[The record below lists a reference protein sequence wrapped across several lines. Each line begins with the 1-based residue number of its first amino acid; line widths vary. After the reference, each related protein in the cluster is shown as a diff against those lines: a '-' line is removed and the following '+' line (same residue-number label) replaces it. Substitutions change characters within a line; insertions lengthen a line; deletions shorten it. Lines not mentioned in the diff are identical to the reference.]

1 MPPATTSACSASSG
15 CVRIGTGSAPSKPR
29 ARARTTLERPDGT
42 ALFSPALAGG
52 QAAGLYSIVGAEEL
66 LELGWRTRAHREPAL
81 GRGAMTDAV
90 RSFMDK
96 KAVAQVLEQI
106 AAFLELKGENP
117 FRIRA
122 FRTAAKAVGSFP
134 ADVREGLEDGSLAST
149 KGVGPATL
157 QIVSEIVTT
166 GRASMLEELREQ
178 IPPGLVEMLAVSGL
192 GVAKIRQIHEV
203 LGIDSLPELEAA
215 ALDGRLA
222 RLPRFGPKTSE
233 NILKG
238 IAYLRQASAYRLL
251 HHAADEAEG
260 LRAAL
265 ARLPGVLQAFVAGD
279 VRRRLEVVRDLVLVI
294 VADVAPGELF
304 KRLSQLPGVHEYA
317 GQDDRRLT
325 LRFAG
330 GASAQII
337 VTTPVNT
344 GAVLAQA
351 TGSEAHL
358 RQLAAH
364 AATCDLAL
372 TGAALWRGSAFVPT
386 PDEAAFYRTL
396 GLDLIPPELREGNG
410 EIDAAAD
417 HTLPRLL
424 ERADLRGFLHCHT
437 RYSDGSNTVEE
448 LALACREAGYDW
460 IGITD
465 HSQAAAYA
473 GGLRPDDL
481 ARQADEIDE
490 VNGRLEGIRV
500 LKGVE
505 ADILQDGRIDFDDAV
520 LARLDFVI
528 ASIHS
533 RFNMGEREMTA
544 RMLAAMDNPYLTIIG
559 HPTGRLLLSRDP
571 VRARP
576 RRGDREGGGDRR
588 GARDQRRS
596 APAGPRLAHGPTRA
610 GARRRDL
617 DRRRCAQRRRDR
629 ERGLRRRHRPEGM
642 AGPGRRR

>member
-1 MPPATTSACSASSG
+1 
-15 CVRIGTGSAPSKPR
+15 
-29 ARARTTLERPDGT
+29 
-42 ALFSPALAGG
+42 
-52 QAAGLYSIVGAEEL
+52 
-66 LELGWRTRAHREPAL
+66 
-81 GRGAMTDAV
+81 MTDAV

-122 FRTAAKAVGSFP
+122 FRTAARAVGSFTG
-134 ADVREGLEDGSLAST
+134 DLREGLEDGSLAAS

-178 IPPGLVEMLAVSGL
+178 IPPGLVEMLAISGL

-203 LGIDSLPELEAA
+203 LDIDSVPELEAA

-222 RLPRFGPKTSE
+222 KLPRFGPKTSE

-238 IAYLRQASAYRLL
+238 IAYLRHASAYRLL

-265 ARLPGVLQAFVAGD
+265 ERMPGVTQAVVAGD
-279 VRRRLEVVRDLVLVI
+279 VRRRAEVVRDLVLVLG
-294 VADVAPGELF
+294 ADVAPGELF
-304 KRLSQLPGVHEYA
+304 KRLSQLPGVHEFA
-317 GQDDRRLT
+317 GQDDRRVT

-337 VTTPVNT
+337 VTTAVNF

-351 TGSEAHL
+351 TGSEVHL
-358 RQLAAH
+358 RDLAAH
-364 AATCDLAL
+364 ASTRDFAL
-372 TGAALWRGSAFVPT
+372 TGAALWQGSAFVPT
-386 PDEAAFYRTL
+386 PDERAFYGAL
-396 GLDLIPPELREGNG
+396 GLDFIEPELREGQG
-410 EIDAAAD
+410 EVAAAAE
-417 HTLPRLL
+417 HRLPRLL
-424 ERADLRGFLHCHT
+424 DRSDLQGLLHCHT
-437 RYSDGSNTVEE
+437 RYSDGSNTVEQ
-448 LALACREAGYDW
+448 LALASRDAGYRYV
-460 IGITD
+460 GITD

-473 GGLRPDDL
+473 GGLRADDL

-490 VNGRLEGIRV
+490 VNQRLDGIRV

-505 ADILQDGRIDFDDAV
+505 ADILQDGRIDFDDGV
-520 LARLDFVI
+520 LGRLDFVI
-528 ASIHS
+528 ASIHT

-544 RMLAAMDNPYLTIIG
+544 RMLAAMDNPHLTIIG

-571 VRARP
+571 YGLDLDAVIDKAAANGVALEINADPHRLDLDWRAVRRARAQGVAISIGADAHNTAGIGNVEYGVGMARKAWLGP
-576 RRGDREGGGDRR
+576 GDVLNAQPVD
-588 GARDQRRS
+588 AF
-596 APAGPRLAHGPTRA
+596 LAHA
-610 GARRRDL
+610 ARRKTR
-617 DRRRCAQRRRDR
+617 
-629 ERGLRRRHRPEGM
+629 
-642 AGPGRRR
+642 

>member
-1 MPPATTSACSASSG
+1 
-15 CVRIGTGSAPSKPR
+15 
-29 ARARTTLERPDGT
+29 
-42 ALFSPALAGG
+42 
-52 QAAGLYSIVGAEEL
+52 
-66 LELGWRTRAHREPAL
+66 
-81 GRGAMTDAV
+81 MTDAV

-122 FRTAAKAVGSFP
+122 FRTAARAVGGFP
-134 ADVREGLEDGSLAST
+134 ADLRDGIDDGSLAAT

-157 QIVSEIVTT
+157 QIVAEIVTT

-178 IPPGLVEMLAVSGL
+178 IPPGLVEMLAIQGL
-192 GVAKIRQIHEV
+192 GVAKIRQIHDV
-203 LGIDSLPELEAA
+203 LDIDSLPELEAA

-222 RLPRFGPKTSE
+222 SLPRFGPKTSE

-238 IAYLRQASAYRLL
+238 IAYLRQASAFRLS

-265 ARLPGVLQAFVAGD
+265 ERMPGVLQVVVAGD
-279 VRRRLEVVRDLVLVI
+279 VRRRAEVVRDLVLVI
-294 VADVAPGELF
+294 VADVPPGELF
-304 KRLSQLPGVHEYA
+304 KRLSQLPGVHEFA

-330 GASAQII
+330 GSSAQIV

-344 GAVLAQA
+344 GAVLVQA

-358 RQLAAH
+358 RALAAH
-364 AATCDLAL
+364 AATRDLGL
-372 TGAALWRGSAFVPT
+372 SGAALWRGSAFVPT
-386 PDEAAFYRTL
+386 PDEAAFYAAL
-396 GLDLIPPELREGNG
+396 GLDCIPPELREGQG
-410 EIDAAAD
+410 EIEAAEHHA
-417 HTLPRLL
+417 LPRLL
-424 ERADLRGFLHCHT
+424 DRGDLRGFLHCHT
-437 RYSDGSNTVEE
+437 RYSDGSNSVEE
-448 LALACREAGYDW
+448 LALACRAAGYEYV
-460 IGITD
+460 GITD

-473 GGLRPDDL
+473 GGLKAGDL

-490 VNGRLEGIRV
+490 VNGRLAGIRV

-505 ADILQDGRIDFDDAV
+505 ADILQDGRIDFDETV

-533 RFNMGEREMTA
+533 RFNMNAAEMTA
-544 RMLAAMDNPYLTIIG
+544 RMLAAMDNPHLTIIG

-571 VRARP
+571 YGLDVDAVIEKAAATGVALEINADPHRLDLDWRLARRARDH
-576 RRGDREGGGDRR
+576 GVAISI
-588 GARDQRRS
+588 GADAHS
-596 APAGPRLAHGPTRA
+596 AAGIANVEYGVSMARKGWLGAADILNALPVEEFRA
-610 GARRRDL
+610 RVARRR
-617 DRRRCAQRRRDR
+617 
-629 ERGLRRRHRPEGM
+629 
-642 AGPGRRR
+642 AGWR

>member
-1 MPPATTSACSASSG
+1 
-15 CVRIGTGSAPSKPR
+15 
-29 ARARTTLERPDGT
+29 
-42 ALFSPALAGG
+42 
-52 QAAGLYSIVGAEEL
+52 
-66 LELGWRTRAHREPAL
+66 
-81 GRGAMTDAV
+81 MTDAV

-122 FRTAAKAVGSFP
+122 FRTAARAVAGF
-134 ADVREGLEDGSLAST
+134 AGDLREGLDDGSLAAT

-166 GRASMLEELREQ
+166 GHAGLLEELREQ
-178 IPPGLVEMLAVSGL
+178 IPPGLVEMLAISGL
-192 GVAKIRQIHEV
+192 GVAKIRQIHDV
-203 LGIDSLPELEAA
+203 LDIDSVPELEAA

-238 IAYLRQASAYRLL
+238 IAFLRQASAYRLL

-260 LRAAL
+260 LRTAL
-265 ARLPGVLQAFVAGD
+265 GRMPGVLQAVVAGD
-279 VRRRLEVVRDLVLVI
+279 VRRRAEVVRDLVLVI
-294 VADVAPGELF
+294 VAEVAPGELF
-304 KRLSQLPGVHEYA
+304 RRLSQLPGVHEFA

-330 GASAQII
+330 GASAQIV
-337 VTTPVNT
+337 VTTPINT

-364 AATCDLAL
+364 AATRDLAL

-386 PDEAAFYRTL
+386 PDEATFYQTL
-396 GLDLIPPELREGNG
+396 GLDLIAPELREGQG
-410 EIDAAAD
+410 EVDAAAE
-417 HTLPRLL
+417 HRLPRLL
-424 ERADLRGFLHCHT
+424 EPADLRGFLHCHT
-437 RYSDGSNTVEE
+437 RYSDGSNSVEE
-448 LALACREAGYDW
+448 LALAARDAGYQW

-481 ARQADEIDE
+481 ARQADEIDD
-490 VNGRLEGIRV
+490 VNRRIDGIRV

-505 ADILQDGRIDFDDAV
+505 ADILQDGRIDFDEAV

-533 RFNMGEREMTA
+533 RFNMGEREMTT

-571 VRARP
+571 YGLDLDAVIEKAAATGVALEINADPHRLDLDWRVARRAR
-576 RRGDREGGGDRR
+576 GR
-588 GARDQRRS
+588 GAAISIGADAHNAAGIANVEYGVGIARKAWLGAADVLNALPVEDFLALASRR
-596 APAGPRLAHGPTRA
+596 AVR
-610 GARRRDL
+610 
-617 DRRRCAQRRRDR
+617 
-629 ERGLRRRHRPEGM
+629 
-642 AGPGRRR
+642 